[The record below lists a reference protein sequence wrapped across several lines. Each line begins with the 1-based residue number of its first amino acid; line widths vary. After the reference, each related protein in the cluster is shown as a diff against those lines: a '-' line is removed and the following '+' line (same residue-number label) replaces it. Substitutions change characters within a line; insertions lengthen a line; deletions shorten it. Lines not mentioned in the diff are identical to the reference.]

1 MAGIGLVSPG
11 VKVREVDLTVG
22 RIDSI
27 SDQTGAI
34 VGPFERGP
42 VLEPLLIENEQD
54 MIELFG
60 KPISSDRQYE
70 YWYTAA
76 NYLQYGGILRVVRA
90 DGASLN
96 NANVGGIGTSGDSG
110 YDGVGITSNTSLK
123 IKSFDDYQNNH
134 EDATNFRVAARNPG
148 SYANGMKVAYIDGA
162 ADQRLTITADITAA
176 GDGSTIS
183 GSMTGNSV
191 IQVGAAVTQ
200 AISGSFVG
208 VGTTGELDGYL
219 QGIVTGVGNSTID
232 VKVVNRVSAAG
243 TIFPVKYS
251 ENGKFQFNVGAA
263 TTNNVSSGFSMA
275 VLPSSGISILGT
287 SSSIAAPA
295 AGLATAVSVTQ
306 ADDWYDNQ
314 FIQLKNGALQ
324 WKEIAEKPGTSGY
337 AAARN
342 STNDELHIV
351 VIDDS
356 GKISG
361 TSGAILEKFTFLSK
375 ADDAVDSFGSKIY
388 YKDFIAENSDNIF
401 VGLSTGEGS
410 IASGI
415 ITAFTPT
422 KKNSETWSQDAQ
434 DTKFNFIGNK
444 LYELQAGADYSG
456 IGTAETIGGYSCSL
470 GSIME
475 GYEIFENEAEYAIN
489 FLLQGPGIVGN
500 EQESQAKANKLIA
513 IAEARKDC
521 LAVISPNRET
531 VVNVTKASTQTD
543 NVVRFYDPITSS
555 SFAVFDSGYKY
566 QFDRFNNKFQFM
578 PLNGDIAG
586 LMARTS
592 EEQFPWFSP
601 AGSQRGNI
609 LNAVKLAYNPNKV
622 QRDTLYTKRINPVIF
637 SPGAGFVLFGDKT
650 GLAIASAFDRINV
663 RRLFLNLEA
672 RIEVAART
680 QLFEF
685 NDEITRANFRNI
697 VEPFL
702 RGVQA
707 KRGITD
713 FLVICDETNNTPDVI
728 DANEFKCDIFIK
740 PARSINFIGL
750 TFVATRT
757 GVSFSEVAGRV

>member
-70 YWYTAA
+70 YWYTAS

-90 DGASLN
+90 DGANLN
-96 NANVGGIGTSGDSG
+96 NANVGAVGVASTS
-110 YDGVGITSNTSLK
+110 SLK
-123 IKSFDDYQNNH
+123 IKSFDDYQNNY
-134 EDATNFRVAARNPG
+134 EDNVSYRLAARNPG

-162 ADQRLTITADITAA
+162 ADQQLHVTPHVV
-176 GDGSTIS
+176 
-183 GSMTGNSV
+183 GNVSV
-191 IQVGAAVTQ
+191 GMAVTQ
-200 AISGSFVG
+200 PISGTIVG
-208 VGTTGELDGYL
+208 PGTTSTADGYV
-219 QGIVTGVGNSTID
+219 QGLVTGIGASTVD
-232 VKVVNRVSAAG
+232 VKVVNHVSAAG
-243 TIFPVKYS
+243 TIFPVSYT
-251 ENGKFQFNVGAA
+251 ENGIFAF
-263 TTNNVSSGFSMA
+263 TTGTKTSNTLPGPGVLFSSN
-275 VLPSSGISILGT
+275 SSTIANPDAGIST
-287 SSSIAAPA
+287 C
-295 AGLATAVSVTQ
+295 ATIFQV
-306 ADDWYDNQ
+306 DDWYDNQ

-337 AAARN
+337 TAARN
-342 STNDELHIV
+342 GSNDELHIV
-351 VIDDS
+351 VVDDS

-361 TSGAILEKFTFLSK
+361 TTGAILEKFTFLSK
-375 ADDAVDSFGSKIY
+375 ADDAKNSFGDAIY
-388 YKDFIAENSDNIF
+388 YKNFIAENSDNIF
-401 VGLSTGEGS
+401 VGVATGNGS

-415 ITAFTPT
+415 LTAFTAT
-422 KKNSETWSQDAQ
+422 STSNTWSQDAQ
-434 DTKFNFIGNK
+434 DVDFNFGGNI
-444 LYELQAGADYSG
+444 LYELQGGKDYSG
-456 IGTAETIGGYSCSL
+456 VSTEGGYSTSL
-470 GSIME
+470 GNIMG
-475 GYEIFENEAEYAIN
+475 GYEIFENEAEYAVN
-489 FLLQGPGIVGN
+489 FLLNGPGITGN
-500 EQESQAKANKLIA
+500 QAESQAKANKLIA

-521 LAVISPNRET
+521 IAVISPNRET
-531 VVNVTKASTQTD
+531 VVNVTSAKTQTT
-543 NVVRFYDPITSS
+543 NVVQFYDPITSS

-622 QRDTLYTKRINPVIF
+622 QRDTLYVKRINPVIF

-672 RIEVAART
+672 RIEIAART

-707 KRGITD
+707 KRGISD

-728 DANEFKCDIFIK
+728 DANEFKADIFIK

>member
-70 YWYTAA
+70 YWYTAS

-90 DGASLN
+90 DGANLN
-96 NANVGGIGTSGDSG
+96 NANVGAVGVASTS
-110 YDGVGITSNTSLK
+110 SLK
-123 IKSFDDYQNNH
+123 IKSFDDYQNNY
-134 EDATNFRVAARNPG
+134 EDNVSYRLAARNPG

-162 ADQRLTITADITAA
+162 ADQQLHVTPHVVA
-176 GDGSTIS
+176 
-183 GSMTGNSV
+183 NVSV
-191 IQVGAAVTQ
+191 GMAVTQ
-200 AISGSFVG
+200 PISGTIVG
-208 VGTTGELDGYL
+208 PGTTSTADGYV
-219 QGIVTGVGNSTID
+219 QGLVTGIGASTVD
-232 VKVVNRVSAAG
+232 VKVVNHVSAAG
-243 TIFPVKYS
+243 TIFPVSYT
-251 ENGKFQFNVGAA
+251 ENGIFAF
-263 TTNNVSSGFSMA
+263 TTGTKTSNTLPGPGVLFSSN
-275 VLPSSGISILGT
+275 SSTIANPDAGIST
-287 SSSIAAPA
+287 C
-295 AGLATAVSVTQ
+295 ATVFQV
-306 ADDWYDNQ
+306 DDWYDNQ

-337 AAARN
+337 TAARN
-342 STNDELHIV
+342 GSNDELHIV
-351 VIDDS
+351 VVDDS

-361 TSGAILEKFTFLSK
+361 TTGAILEKFTFLSK
-375 ADDAVDSFGSKIY
+375 ADDAKNSFGDAIY
-388 YKDFIAENSDNIF
+388 YKNFIAENSDNIF
-401 VGLSTGEGS
+401 VGVATGNGS

-415 ITAFTPT
+415 LTAFTAT
-422 KKNSETWSQDAQ
+422 STSNTWSQDAQ
-434 DTKFNFIGNK
+434 DVDFNFGGNI
-444 LYELQAGADYSG
+444 LYELQGGKDYSG
-456 IGTAETIGGYSCSL
+456 VSTEGGYSTSL
-470 GSIME
+470 GNIMG
-475 GYEIFENEAEYAIN
+475 GYEIFENEAEYAVN
-489 FLLQGPGIVGN
+489 FLLNGPGITGN
-500 EQESQAKANKLIA
+500 QAESQAKANKLIA

-521 LAVISPNRET
+521 IAVISPNRET
-531 VVNVTKASTQTD
+531 VVNVTSAKTQTT
-543 NVVRFYDPITSS
+543 NVVQFYDPITSS

-622 QRDTLYTKRINPVIF
+622 QRDTLYVKRINPVIF

-672 RIEVAART
+672 RIEIAART

-707 KRGITD
+707 KRGISD

-728 DANEFKCDIFIK
+728 DANEFKADIFIK

>member
-54 MIELFG
+54 MIDLFG

-70 YWYTAA
+70 YWYTAS

-90 DGASLN
+90 DGANLN
-96 NANVGGIGTSGDSG
+96 NANVGAVGVASTS
-110 YDGVGITSNTSLK
+110 SLK
-123 IKSFDDYQNNH
+123 IKSFDDYQNNY
-134 EDATNFRVAARNPG
+134 EDNVSYRLAARNPG

-162 ADQRLTITADITAA
+162 ADQQLHVTPHVV
-176 GDGSTIS
+176 
-183 GSMTGNSV
+183 GNVSV
-191 IQVGAAVTQ
+191 GMAVTQ
-200 AISGSFVG
+200 PISGTIVG
-208 VGTTGELDGYL
+208 PGTTSTADGYV
-219 QGIVTGVGNSTID
+219 QGLVTGIGASTVD
-232 VKVVNRVSAAG
+232 VKVVNHVSAAG
-243 TIFPVKYS
+243 TIFPVSYT
-251 ENGKFQFNVGAA
+251 ENGIFAF
-263 TTNNVSSGFSMA
+263 TTGTKTSNTLPGPGVLFSSN
-275 VLPSSGISILGT
+275 SSTIANPDAGIST
-287 SSSIAAPA
+287 C
-295 AGLATAVSVTQ
+295 ATIFQV
-306 ADDWYDNQ
+306 DDWYDNQ

-337 AAARN
+337 TAARN
-342 STNDELHIV
+342 GSNDELHIV
-351 VIDDS
+351 VVDDS

-361 TSGAILEKFTFLSK
+361 TTGAILEKFTFLSK
-375 ADDAVDSFGSKIY
+375 ADDAKNSFGDAIY
-388 YKDFIAENSDNIF
+388 YKNFIAENSDNIF
-401 VGLSTGEGS
+401 VGVATGNGS

-415 ITAFTPT
+415 LTAFTAT
-422 KKNSETWSQDAQ
+422 STSNTWSQDAQ
-434 DTKFNFIGNK
+434 DVDFNFGGNI
-444 LYELQAGADYSG
+444 LYELQGGKDYSG
-456 IGTAETIGGYSCSL
+456 VSTEGGYSTSL
-470 GSIME
+470 GNIMG
-475 GYEIFENEAEYAIN
+475 GYEIFENEAEYAVN
-489 FLLQGPGIVGN
+489 FLLNGPGITGN
-500 EQESQAKANKLIA
+500 QAESQAKANKLIA

-521 LAVISPNRET
+521 IAVISPNRET
-531 VVNVTKASTQTD
+531 VVNVTSAKTQTT
-543 NVVRFYDPITSS
+543 NVVQFYDPITSS

-601 AGSQRGNI
+601 AGPQRGNI
-609 LNAVKLAYNPNKV
+609 LNTVKLAYNPNKV

-637 SPGAGFVLFGDKT
+637 SPGGGFLLFGDKT

-672 RIEVAART
+672 RIEIAART

-713 FLVICDETNNTPDVI
+713 FVVICDETNNTPDVI
-728 DANEFKCDIFIK
+728 DANEFKADIFIK

-757 GVSFSEVAGRV
+757 GVSFSEVIGRV

>member
-70 YWYTAA
+70 YWYTAS
-76 NYLQYGGILRVVRA
+76 NYLQYGGVLRVVRA
-90 DGASLN
+90 DGANLN
-96 NANVGGIGTSGDSG
+96 NANVGAVGVASTS
-110 YDGVGITSNTSLK
+110 SLK
-123 IKSFDDYQNNH
+123 IKSFDDYQNNY
-134 EDATNFRVAARNPG
+134 EDNVSYRLAARNPG

-162 ADQRLTITADITAA
+162 ADQQLHVTPHVVA
-176 GDGSTIS
+176 
-183 GSMTGNSV
+183 NVSV
-191 IQVGAAVTQ
+191 GMAVTQ
-200 AISGSFVG
+200 PISGTIVG
-208 VGTTGELDGYL
+208 PGTTSTADGYV
-219 QGIVTGVGNSTID
+219 QGLVTGIGASTVD
-232 VKVVNRVSAAG
+232 VKVVNHVSAAG
-243 TIFPVKYS
+243 TIFPVSYT
-251 ENGKFQFNVGAA
+251 ENGIFAF
-263 TTNNVSSGFSMA
+263 TTGTKTSNTLPGPGVLFSSN
-275 VLPSSGISILGT
+275 SSTIANPDAGIST
-287 SSSIAAPA
+287 C
-295 AGLATAVSVTQ
+295 ATVFQV
-306 ADDWYDNQ
+306 DDWYDNQ

-337 AAARN
+337 TAARN
-342 STNDELHIV
+342 GSNDELHIV
-351 VIDDS
+351 VVDDS

-361 TSGAILEKFTFLSK
+361 TTGAILEKFTFLSK
-375 ADDAVDSFGSKIY
+375 ADDAKNSFGDAIY
-388 YKDFIAENSDNIF
+388 YKNFIAENSDNIF
-401 VGLSTGEGS
+401 VGVATGNGS

-415 ITAFTPT
+415 LTAFTAT
-422 KKNSETWSQDAQ
+422 STSNTWSQDAQ
-434 DTKFNFIGNK
+434 DVDFNFGGNI
-444 LYELQAGADYSG
+444 LYELQGGKDYSG
-456 IGTAETIGGYSCSL
+456 VSTEGGYSTSL
-470 GSIME
+470 GNIMG
-475 GYEIFENEAEYAIN
+475 GYEIFENEAEYAVN
-489 FLLQGPGIVGN
+489 FLLNGPGITGN
-500 EQESQAKANKLIA
+500 QAESQAKANKLIA

-521 LAVISPNRET
+521 IAVISPNRET
-531 VVNVTKASTQTD
+531 VVNVTSAKTQTT
-543 NVVRFYDPITSS
+543 NVVQFYDPITSS

-622 QRDTLYTKRINPVIF
+622 QRDTLYVKRINPVIF

-672 RIEVAART
+672 RIEIAART

-707 KRGITD
+707 KRGISD

-728 DANEFKCDIFIK
+728 DANEFKADIFIK

>member
-90 DGASLN
+90 DGATLN
-96 NANVGGIGTSGDSG
+96 NANVGAVGVASTS
-110 YDGVGITSNTSLK
+110 SLK
-123 IKSFDDYQNNH
+123 IKSFDDYQNNY
-134 EDATNFRVAARNPG
+134 EDNVSYRLAARNPG

-162 ADQRLTITADITAA
+162 ADQQLHVTPHVV
-176 GDGSTIS
+176 
-183 GSMTGNSV
+183 GNVSV
-191 IQVGAAVTQ
+191 GMAVTQ
-200 AISGSFVG
+200 PISGTIVG
-208 VGTTGELDGYL
+208 PGTTSTADGYV
-219 QGIVTGVGNSTID
+219 QGLVTGIGASTVD
-232 VKVVNRVSAAG
+232 VKVVNHVSAAG
-243 TIFPVKYS
+243 TIFPVSYT
-251 ENGKFQFNVGAA
+251 ENGIFAF
-263 TTNNVSSGFSMA
+263 TTGTKTSNTLPGPGVLFSSN
-275 VLPSSGISILGT
+275 SSTIANPDAGIST
-287 SSSIAAPA
+287 C
-295 AGLATAVSVTQ
+295 ATVFQV
-306 ADDWYDNQ
+306 DDWYDNQ

-337 AAARN
+337 TAARN
-342 STNDELHIV
+342 GSNDELHIV
-351 VIDDS
+351 VVDDS

-361 TSGAILEKFTFLSK
+361 TTGAILEKFTFLSK
-375 ADDAVDSFGSKIY
+375 ADDAKNSFGDAIY
-388 YKDFIAENSDNIF
+388 YKNFIAENSDNIF
-401 VGLSTGEGS
+401 VGVATGNGS

-415 ITAFTPT
+415 LTAFTAT
-422 KKNSETWSQDAQ
+422 STSNTWSQDAQ
-434 DTKFNFIGNK
+434 DVDFNFGGNI
-444 LYELQAGADYSG
+444 LYELQGGKDYSG
-456 IGTAETIGGYSCSL
+456 VSTEGGYSTSL
-470 GSIME
+470 GNIMG
-475 GYEIFENEAEYAIN
+475 GYEIFENEAEYAVN
-489 FLLQGPGIVGN
+489 FLLNGPGITGN
-500 EQESQAKANKLIA
+500 QAESQAKANKLIA

-521 LAVISPNRET
+521 IAVISPNRET
-531 VVNVTKASTQTD
+531 VVNVTSAKTQTT
-543 NVVRFYDPITSS
+543 NVVQFYDPITSS

-622 QRDTLYTKRINPVIF
+622 QRDTLYVKRINPVIF

-672 RIEVAART
+672 RIEIAART

-707 KRGITD
+707 KRGISD

-728 DANEFKCDIFIK
+728 DANEFKADIFIK

>member
-70 YWYTAA
+70 YWYTAS

-90 DGASLN
+90 DGANLN
-96 NANVGGIGTSGDSG
+96 NANVGAVGVASTS
-110 YDGVGITSNTSLK
+110 SLK
-123 IKSFDDYQNNH
+123 IKSFDDYQNNY
-134 EDATNFRVAARNPG
+134 EDNVSYRLAARNPG

-162 ADQRLTITADITAA
+162 ADQQLHVTPHVVGRVVVGQGVTQP
-176 GDGSTIS
+176 IS
-183 GSMTGNSV
+183 GT
-191 IQVGAAVTQ
+191 IVGP
-200 AISGSFVG
+200 
-208 VGTTGELDGYL
+208 GTTSTADGYL
-219 QGIVTGVGNSTID
+219 QGIITGVGSSTID

-243 TIFPVKYS
+243 TIFPVTYT
-251 ENGKFQFNVGAA
+251 ENGIFAF
-263 TTNNVSSGFSMA
+263 TTGTKTSNTLPGPGLLISGSNSTIA
-275 VLPSSGISILGT
+275 DPDAGIST
-287 SSSIAAPA
+287 C
-295 AGLATAVSVTQ
+295 ATVFQ

-342 STNDELHIV
+342 GSNDELHIV

-361 TSGAILEKFTFLSK
+361 TTGAILEKFTFLSK
-375 ADDAVDSFGSKIY
+375 ADDAKNSFGDAIY
-388 YKDFIAENSDNIF
+388 YKNFIAENSDNIF
-401 VGLSTGEGS
+401 VGVATGNGS
-410 IASGI
+410 IASGFT
-415 ITAFTPT
+415 TAFTAT
-422 KKNSETWSQDAQ
+422 STSNTWSQDAQ
-434 DTKFNFIGNK
+434 DVDFNFGGNI
-444 LYELQAGADYSG
+444 LYELQGGKDYSG
-456 IGTAETIGGYSCSL
+456 VSTEGGYSTSL
-470 GSIME
+470 GNIMG
-475 GYEIFENEAEYAIN
+475 GYEIFENEAEYAVN
-489 FLLQGPGIVGN
+489 FLLNGPGITGN
-500 EQESQAKANKLIA
+500 QAESQAKANKLIA

-521 LAVISPNRET
+521 IAVISPNRET
-531 VVNVTKASTQTD
+531 VVNVTSAKTQTT
-543 NVVRFYDPITSS
+543 NVVQFYDPITSS

-622 QRDTLYTKRINPVIF
+622 QRDTLYVKRINPVIF